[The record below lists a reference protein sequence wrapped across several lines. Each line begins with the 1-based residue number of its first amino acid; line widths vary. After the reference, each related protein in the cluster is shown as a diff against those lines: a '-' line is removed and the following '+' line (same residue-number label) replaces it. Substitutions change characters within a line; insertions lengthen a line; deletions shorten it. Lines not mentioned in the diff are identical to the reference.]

1 MSRTWY
7 HRLLLSYFPIFL
19 LTVTILIFV
28 SFVFVNDIS
37 RMETRKADH
46 IASSYLVDSIDRTLK
61 EIELSVLESVESTG
75 AYKQYFN
82 KNEANTDEIYAI
94 AKSLRELT
102 SSSPLV
108 QSVYLYDKNNES
120 VLTSGGMEEVNGFSD
135 EAWIRNITT
144 GEMPSGWQSVRDYD
158 AGLIQRTPI
167 RVLSINK
174 GLPLPFGSDGVLV
187 VNVKMSGIEQIVD
200 SMVNGQLSFLHI
212 LDREGRVIY
221 RAHSGGEETESGKV
235 LNSLPLDRLGWTI
248 ESGIKAG
255 NLFGWVSV
263 ISYLWVAIALGT
275 VLVAIIY
282 LVYITRRNYKPIQVI
297 MKRIEALQIRTMDL
311 SDSKNDE
318 MKLIDGV
325 LENLIHHM
333 SDYDKKSR
341 ENLLLQRSKLFSDLL
356 YGEHLVHNMAVRLSE
371 LSPFTDIQSS
381 SRFAVVVSEI
391 NRYEKVFEER
401 YSRVEQNALKF
412 ALINVFQEQ
421 ARGANLQ
428 CWVEWI
434 GHDRSAA
441 IFHATEVNEDVQETI
456 RQVAEECRSWVEQ
469 NLRISLSFG
478 IGQAA
483 NGMSKIRDS
492 YIAAESAMQ
501 HKLLRNGDITLS
513 GTGESTQQLLETY
526 TYLQMIAEFVKQF
539 RMSSSN
545 WRDQLERIFETFEK
559 HYLPDEHIRS
569 LIQAMLQMLS
579 REVAVMSEQLEE
591 ELSGESIENTMKLLD
606 EAETLDGI
614 KSILSEYLTDLFRT
628 YVSVSETKSYRAMVN
643 EMKDYIEEHFTNPD
657 LSLKHLSD
665 RFQISGKY
673 ASYLFKTEFNMKF
686 VDFVTELRMK
696 EAQKLLL
703 TTDCSLQEIALQVG
717 YANAISFGRVFKRL
731 EGITPGDFRRLKRL
745 PSVTET

>member
-1 MSRTWY
+1 MSRNWY

-37 RMETRKADH
+37 RMETKKADR
-46 IASSYLVDSIDRTLK
+46 IASSYLVDRIDQTLK
-61 EIELSVLESVESTG
+61 EIELSVLESVESTE
-75 AYKQYFN
+75 AYKQYFT
-82 KNEANTDEIYAI
+82 KSEVDTDDVYAI

-108 QSVYLYDKNNES
+108 QSVYLYDKNNEN
-120 VLTSGGMEEVNGFSD
+120 VLTKTGLEEVNGFSD
-135 EAWIRNITT
+135 EAWLRTITA
-144 GEMPSGWQSVRDYD
+144 GDLPSGWQRVREYD
-158 AGLIQRTPI
+158 AGLIQRMPV

-212 LDREGRVIY
+212 VDREGQVVY
-221 RAHSGGEETESGKV
+221 RAHSGGEEEESGKV
-235 LNSLPLDRLGWTI
+235 LNSIPLDRLGWYI
-248 ESGIKAG
+248 DSGIKAG

-275 VLVAIIY
+275 VLCAIVY

-297 MKRIEALQIRTMDL
+297 MNRIEAHQIRTMDL
-311 SDSKNDE
+311 SESKNDE

-341 ENLLLQRSKLFSDLL
+341 ENILLQRSKLFSDLL
-356 YGEHLVHNMAVRLSE
+356 HGEHLDNNMAVRLRE
-371 LSPFTDIQSS
+371 LSPFTVIQSS
-381 SRFAVVVSEI
+381 SCFAVVVCEI
-391 NRYEKVFEER
+391 NRYEKFFEER
-401 YSRVEQNALKF
+401 YSRGDQNALKF
-412 ALINVFQEQ
+412 ALINVFQEH

-428 CWVEWI
+428 CWAEWI

-441 IFHATEVNEDVQETI
+441 IFHAAQENKDLTDTI
-456 RQVAEECRSWVEQ
+456 RYVAEECRSWVEQ

-478 IGQAA
+478 IGPAA
-483 NGMSKIRDS
+483 DGMAKIRDS
-492 YIAAESAMQ
+492 YIAADSAMQ

-513 GTGESTQQLLETY
+513 GSNESPHQLLETY

-545 WRDQLERIFETFEK
+545 WRDQLENIFATFEK
-559 HYLPDEHIRS
+559 HYLPDDHIRS
-569 LIQAMLQMLS
+569 LIKTMLQMLS

-591 ELSGESIENTMKLLD
+591 ELSGESIENTMKLLE
-606 EAETLDGI
+606 EAETLDTI
-614 KSILSEYLTDLFRT
+614 KSILFEYLTDLFRT

-696 EAQKLLL
+696 EAEKLLL
-703 TTDCSLQEIALQVG
+703 ATDASLQDIALQVG

-731 EGITPGDFRRLKRL
+731 EGITPGDFRRIRRHS
-745 PSVTET
+745 SVTET